1 MATYSIT
8 AIITKLD
15 STNKVSISGVG
26 KHRYEKSKGEVFNLL
41 EETLT
46 PQSSKILKQDQIYS
60 IANPS
65 AIMTTLLAMAM
76 LNKKPL
82 KLTVREIEIR
92 EKNEENSQSQNKF
105 SYSIT
110 DVEVL

>member
-8 AIITKLD
+8 AIITKID
-15 STNKVSISGVG
+15 SANKVSISGVG
-26 KHRYEKSKGEVFNLL
+26 KHRYEKSKDEVFNLL
-41 EETLT
+41 EETST
-46 PQSSKILKQDQIYS
+46 PQSSKILKQDEIYS

-82 KLTVREIEIR
+82 KLTVDDA
-92 EKNEENSQSQNKF
+92 NNAL
-105 SYSIT
+105 SIT
-110 DVEVL
+110 NVEVP

>member
-8 AIITKLD
+8 AIITKID
-15 STNKVSISGVG
+15 SANQVNISGVG
-26 KHRYEKSKGEVFNLL
+26 KHRYEKSKDEVFNLL
-41 EETLT
+41 EETSNPPKT
-46 PQSSKILKQDQIYS
+46 IILKQDQLYS

-82 KLTVREIEIR
+82 KLTIDETEIKKKKGESSPK
-92 EKNEENSQSQNKF
+92 KN
-105 SYSIT
+105 SIFHY
-110 DVEVL
+110 